1 MVKEAFVSQ
10 QNPGQVIQVPNT
22 LRLKVG
28 GRFGAIDPSAIAKAE
43 AALKSLSGNF
53 SQWLQDEVV
62 KLENARLRVKND
74 GVTAET
80 MESLYLRA
88 HDLKGLGATYEFPLI
103 TRIAASLCKLID
115 DKEKRLTASIVLID
129 AHIDAIK
136 AAVRDDIKT
145 DQHPVGK
152 ILITELERRVA
163 ETGA

>member
-1 MVKEAFVSQ
+1 VSQ

-62 KLENARLRVKND
+62 KLENARQRVKTD
-74 GVTAET
+74 GATAET

-115 DKEKRLTASIVLID
+115 DKDKRLGASMQLID

-163 ETGA
+163 EVASED

>member
-1 MVKEAFVSQ
+1 MEARVSQ
-10 QNPGQVIQVPNT
+10 QNPGQLIQVPNT

-43 AALKSLSGNF
+43 AALKSLSSNF
-53 SQWLQDEVV
+53 AQWLQDEVV
-62 KLENARLRVKND
+62 KLEQARQRVRAE
-74 GVTAET
+74 GATPET

-115 DKEKRLTASIVLID
+115 DKEKRMGASMPLID

-136 AAVRDDIKT
+136 AAIRDDIKT
-145 DQHPVGK
+145 DDHPVGK
-152 ILITELERRVA
+152 VLVTELERRVA
-163 ETGA
+163 EISA